1 MTIVLSTETIDPTM
15 VEEAYTYDEGVLLL
29 FTRGTRPAG
38 RFFTGDDAV
47 ILRTWIG
54 EPTHSD
60 GPANWA
66 YIQRVT
72 ADNSDVMH

>member
-1 MTIVLSTETIDPTM
+1 MTILLSTGTIDPAM
-15 VEEAYTYDEGVLLL
+15 VEEAYNYDEGVLVL
-29 FTRGTRPAG
+29 FTRGTQPAG
-38 RFFTGDDAV
+38 RFFTGDDAG
-47 ILRTWIG
+47 ILRAWID

-60 GPANWA
+60 GPPNWA